1 MKEKMGTK
9 AKDTQ
14 AQRSAASIVK
24 KSMPGWRVV
33 EKVEGSDSHET
44 EADAQSVDLD
54 ALRKKYLGTDVSDS
68 NADASN
74 APTQIV
80 VVEPENADAYHRRS
94 GRKAVVV
101 SGDKVIG
108 VQG

>member
-1 MKEKMGTK
+1 MNQMATK
-9 AKDTQ
+9 AVTKKKLEKV
-14 AQRSAASIVK
+14 VK

-33 EKVEGSDSHET
+33 TEEPVADAHES
-44 EADAQSVDLD
+44 EADTQSVDLA
-54 ALRKKYLGTDVSDS
+54 ALRKKYLGSEAADS
-68 NADASN
+68 TQKKQN

-80 VVEPENADAYHRRS
+80 VVEPVNADAYHRRS

-108 VQG
+108 AQG